1 MALPSARQEVTA
13 YPQDAARAREPLAL
27 VIDLTPGQLDAIAER
42 VVERLRPVPTRG
54 ALVDAATVARALGV
68 SRDCVYA
75 HAAELGGKRIGSG
88 PRGRLRFDLD
98 YALAAWIS
106 RSESGR
112 SRQSKAPAQRQISR
126 RVRSPRMGSGAE
138 LLPIR
143 GSAGTSDAGRERS

>member
-1 MALPSARQEVTA
+1 MTTTTANPSPSPTPNPNSRGTTASALAP
-13 YPQDAARAREPLAL
+13 RELLLAE
-27 VIDLTPGQLDAIAER
+27 AIAER
-42 VVERLRPVPTRG
+42 VAELLHNEAPHGR
-54 ALVDAATVARALGV
+54 LVDAATVARALGV

-75 HAAELGGKRIGSG
+75 HAAELGGERIGNG

-98 YALAAWIS
+98 YALAAWTS

-143 GSAGTSDAGRERS
+143 RSAGTSDAGRERS